1 MNILEAQELRR
12 GKKSVRPFSLPPVG
26 AAPLTAPAGP
36 ATAPAAASAP
46 VIPSAPKQRGF
57 VGEVLHD
64 VGQTARAVGTGLY
77 SAVADVLPGQVAK
90 TIIGNVALGEGGR
103 AQQYA
108 AKQAEDLKR
117 WEMSPEDRENKLFG
131 IVKAGTV
138 QQGLQQLGNSIAPM
152 IAGIG
157 AGALAGSAGAGPIG
171 TIAGAAVGAGA
182 LTAPMAYRASKAD
195 YVLQMRDAFKQARPN
210 GTEEEWQKFK
220 ASIENNAKLYGLWE
234 AGPEIVGNMVTAGLL
249 KTPAGSIIKAIPL
262 IESGATR
269 LLASGVAKLA
279 LDMPVEVLTES
290 VTGYNQ
296 AKIEYASGLR
306 AEPPTPAGA
315 FVEAAPQTII
325 MTLATM
331 GLGSVAN
338 SLMTDNS
345 GQVQRHKIIRL
356 LNKSGVGRETI
367 NDLLDAKD
375 WNSFNASMKK
385 HEAEIS
391 KVGAELAEATA
402 GTPAAAVDPNAPKVN
417 PILNPEAAPSVFDV
431 PVGAQPAQDA
441 TAVNPLLAQNQ
452 PTTNAEDEA
461 TVRRA
466 LDARGPAYAGI
477 RAVEPAP
484 SAGVAAVKE
493 ISDKLGLRVIW
504 IDGAPVGGRAI
515 QGAAPAGENTIFL
528 HTDLLTN
535 PKRDPVMMVY
545 AHELT
550 HRSERASPKEYGIL
564 RDSVLARAEARASVE
579 EKVASG
585 MSRAAA
591 ESEAVA
597 EQVEVLGTDQAFWQE
612 VFAGKDQS
620 FIEHIIQIVT
630 DMAQRVFGTNQA
642 AKAEAI
648 RGAAVAAFQALQA
661 QSQGQNQNQ
670 NQNQTLITQEA
681 ANGVQ
686 EGQAQEVAQ
695 PLQATATAE
704 AAITGTPDIKAPP
717 EAKAASAPEAT
728 RAAEPPRPAEPVKAE
743 GVDSDGY
750 VLDKKGK
757 RATVLHGSHKATVAF
772 EDGKTA
778 FFTDNDFVAK
788 GYTWTRGIGR
798 RPSAEGSVTKAQLV
812 MKKPLVIDANG
823 KRNDNIP
830 VPWKEWKPKVF
841 GNLPPDAV
849 SVEDAA
855 EYAKQNGYD
864 GVIIRNVIDSADV
877 DDRTKSTVYAVF
889 SPSQIKTGEGE
900 APRAAEPQAAPRAVE
915 PRREIDALQSR
926 IDQAPTMEAKQAVLD
941 AWKADPR
948 NAAVAM
954 GLDYGVEIR
963 VGEHDVGGE
972 ATGGMATV
980 GADTTPVRP
989 FAANWTRNDA
999 PDFQTSREYPQN
1011 QATAAHEIVHTLF
1024 SRNPQTAHA
1033 ALESLIAQGVP
1044 RDQAF
1049 ESLVDLGG
1057 LYLLEPR
1064 AITDAAQ
1071 RRIIGDWL
1079 DAHIRTALDQ
1089 APLTLRPDGR
1099 LVGLESS
1106 PPKPAEAAP
1115 RAAQE
1120 PAPPKQ
1126 TLAEVAKLRREA
1138 EAAKAERAKLRA
1150 EKRQREIEQNKR
1162 SKTSGL
1168 TRRQAATA
1176 RRIYDYDRGDA
1187 PVLSMI
1193 IEQFGGIRKEDVAKY
1208 EIETSLIPKSIRSKL
1223 FPAKGKGSDW
1233 NSILWAIENDNLI
1246 PGALRPDEVGFVL
1259 SREISSLQRR
1269 LKDERDQ
1276 AREYRQRSADERGF
1290 KRAIIRNDKNAKVR
1304 REAIDLREG
1313 DVLVRNIEGIPVE
1326 FTVAEVEDTTGNI
1339 VINSTLY
1346 GPQPVEYFEMVHAD
1360 KLIRSEEAVDGAED
1374 VPFSTKDATEDEGET
1389 LADTAS
1395 SIEDDAER
1403 DAFARAELEKRAGV
1417 PLVQGPKNLA
1427 ALSQNHVVATA
1438 KDLLERL
1445 AEGEIDAV
1453 EAMEALEAVEKRVG
1467 RTVARAES
1475 KAAKEAKMAGESRQ
1489 QGLPGMEGLA
1499 KSPYGTPDDGAN
1511 GTLFSAKK
1519 LTQEDLEDNG
1529 EGRTREY
1536 SISRFFRETLK
1547 REWSASYKQKS
1558 AQQAIG
1564 ELEAITE
1571 KHGEDWV
1578 MDHLFDLSKE
1588 TQAEFPMALRP
1599 LAARHIIESA
1609 DKAFRAWGV
1618 NDDGSNLPGNPAIDK
1633 LWLKIEDLRNKAAAY
1648 EREGGRGMA
1657 WLRSTYEANNINSP
1671 LGVRKTVNKLHDK
1684 LAAPVIGP
1692 VKAPII
1698 EKALNEAKTAYD
1710 EAIAALEEERKRNSE
1725 LEESL
1730 RVLDEALGKRI
1741 SQNEARIKQR
1751 AAKSEAYR
1759 RGIDEDLAATM
1770 EELKAAGMSLEGLS
1784 SKPTIEMI
1792 QKAVKL
1798 YIGIHGA
1805 DQAKVAEFLNRNLG
1819 EKLAPATVKALINDA
1834 QLALDNAGR
1843 AAEKAAP
1850 RKQPAATRKGATV
1863 ISRAPDMTL
1872 QGPTSGH
1879 QLLFDS
1885 GKMWGE
1891 GRVLNIGEAD
1901 AKRIALELTEAGQT
1915 IMRGIS
1921 SNVEVVISNALR
1933 HGRNAAGIEKVLV
1946 DSGIDRGTARR
1957 MVKKIV
1963 KRRAELVRPAL
1974 ETLRKK
1980 YAAKGDKVSRTI
1992 ASAMDK
1998 IMSAM
2003 ELADRASISQVSGF
2017 FDGNA
2022 WDESRR
2028 IIEEAFGFKSEI
2040 TRDWFNETMRL
2051 YREYEKADEAG
2062 NHLLSSVLHSE
2073 MLHRV
2078 ARVQNGTGASLA
2090 VRSYIQGGMLWGPQT
2105 HWWNLFNTASRNID
2119 AANAAS
2125 IEQIIKA
2132 VRAEKGKKLE
2142 YLKAAFAPW
2151 AIMGMSHKQAWGV
2164 AKYIMK
2170 TGVNPLSMRIGDEAK
2185 FGTDPKV
2192 ASAPEWHP
2200 FYKKLA
2206 MRPFKYVGRALIAAD
2221 SYFRTN
2227 IENTDIYLQAYN
2239 AAISRGEPAPMAAK
2253 QALGMIGFVT
2263 DGTNE
2268 AYNEAAR
2275 KADEN
2280 GLKGAD
2286 RDMNIRI
2293 ELMNKLDPEMRDH
2306 AQKQG
2311 AAETFNDQNPEGLAG
2326 WIADHLRHHSSDPII
2341 FYLGMFARIGA
2352 NVFNYG
2358 LQTNPITGF
2367 LSLAK
2372 DSTIGRYKAG
2382 KTNVKL
2388 TSEERVRRTIRATQG
2403 LAVTGTVLAMALS
2416 AAKDYDEDEDKDKKL
2431 RFGVSAVGPRDLA
2444 ARKLWRQQHKPFMLT
2459 INGKEIS
2466 YKWIAP
2472 LATPLAL
2479 AGAIMDEIR
2488 FGSLKDAETDEAR
2501 EESFLSALLPTM
2513 IMGLM
2518 SITTDELPG
2527 QGMVK
2532 FADMIYSGGEG
2543 GAQSAKAWNRFF
2555 QQQAASLGTALIPY
2569 SALVRYLDRVYDPT
2583 VYTPNSIDGLKMYPY
2598 AFLRNM
2604 PYFRKAALYPMRNI
2618 FGDPIQTPDR
2628 GSELGVGERATRL
2641 MFDRFLNNMVED
2653 PDIQFL
2659 TKVQRGFNAPSRKE
2673 TRIVTNENG
2682 LYGLRNLT
2690 DAEYDRFLEI
2700 FGKELRTQIVT
2711 IRKDY
2716 SSSDEI
2722 EKWATPQN
2730 KALRK
2735 RLEDARSTAMNW
2747 AMYKYLVETKN
2758 QLKVVKGKE

>member
-36 ATAPAAASAP
+36 APAPAAASAP
-46 VIPSAPKQRGF
+46 VIPSAPKQRGV

-77 SAVADVLPGQVAK
+77 SAFADRLPRQVAA
-90 TIIGNVALGEGGR
+90 TALGSDVALGDGGA
-103 AQQYA
+103 AQRYV
-108 AKQAEDLKR
+108 AKQDEDLKR

-138 QQGLQQLGNSIAPM
+138 QQGLQQMGNSIAPM
-152 IAGIG
+152 IAGIV
-157 AGALAGSAGAGPIG
+157 AGAAAGSAGAGPIG

-195 YVLQMRDAFKQARPN
+195 YILQMRDAFKQARPN

-220 ASIENNAKLYGLWE
+220 ASIEDNAKLYGLWE
-234 AGPEIVGNMVTAGLL
+234 AGPEIVGNMVSMALI
-249 KTPAGSIIKAIPL
+249 KTPAGGILKAIPL
-262 IESGATR
+262 IESNAAR

-375 WNSFNASMKK
+375 WNGFNASMKK

-431 PVGAQPAQDA
+431 PVGAQPSQDA

-466 LDARGPAYAGI
+466 FYARGPAYAGI
-477 RAVEPAP
+477 RAVEPPP

-493 ISDKLGLRVIW
+493 VSDKIGIKVIW
-504 IDGAPVGGRAI
+504 IDGAPVGGVAI

-550 HRSERASPKEYGIL
+550 HRIERASPKEYGIL
-564 RDSVLARAEARASVE
+564 RDSVLARAEARAIVE

-597 EQVEVLGTDQAFWQE
+597 EQVEVLGTDQAFWSE
-612 VFAGKDQS
+612 VFAGKEQS

-630 DMAQRVFGTNQA
+630 DIAQRVFGTNQA

-648 RGAAVAAFQALQA
+648 RGAAVSAFQALQA
-661 QSQGQNQNQ
+661 QSQVQNQS
-670 NQNQTLITQEA
+670 QNQTINQQEA

-686 EGQAQEVAQ
+686 EGKAQEVAKNPAPTELLTIPEWASEEIKSKLNESLSGETSKVIGSSVDFPEYRTISKEQ
-695 PLQATATAE
+695 RDDLLARGFTFDVDRMGNPRIRASQKARE
-704 AAITGTPDIKAPP
+704 ALLRETVKAKVASRTPEIKAPP
-717 EAKAASAPEAT
+717 EAKASPAT
-728 RAAEPPRPAEPVKAE
+728 K
-743 GVDSDGY
+743 
-750 VLDKKGK
+750 
-757 RATVLHGSHKATVAF
+757 
-772 EDGKTA
+772 
-778 FFTDNDFVAK
+778 
-788 GYTWTRGIGR
+788 
-798 RPSAEGSVTKAQLV
+798 PSRS
-812 MKKPLVIDANG
+812 
-823 KRNDNIP
+823 
-830 VPWKEWKPKVF
+830 
-841 GNLPPDAV
+841 
-849 SVEDAA
+849 
-855 EYAKQNGYD
+855 
-864 GVIIRNVIDSADV
+864 
-877 DDRTKSTVYAVF
+877 
-889 SPSQIKTGEGE
+889 
-900 APRAAEPQAAPRAVE
+900 
-915 PRREIDALQSR
+915 
-926 IDQAPTMEAKQAVLD
+926 
-941 AWKADPR
+941 
-948 NAAVAM
+948 
-954 GLDYGVEIR
+954 
-963 VGEHDVGGE
+963 
-972 ATGGMATV
+972 
-980 GADTTPVRP
+980 
-989 FAANWTRNDA
+989 
-999 PDFQTSREYPQN
+999 
-1011 QATAAHEIVHTLF
+1011 
-1024 SRNPQTAHA
+1024 
-1033 ALESLIAQGVP
+1033 
-1044 RDQAF
+1044 
-1049 ESLVDLGG
+1049 
-1057 LYLLEPR
+1057 
-1064 AITDAAQ
+1064 
-1071 RRIIGDWL
+1071 
-1079 DAHIRTALDQ
+1079 
-1089 APLTLRPDGR
+1089 
-1099 LVGLESS
+1099 
-1106 PPKPAEAAP
+1106 
-1115 RAAQE
+1115 
-1120 PAPPKQ
+1120 
-1126 TLAEVAKLRREA
+1126 EVAKLRRES
-1138 EAAKAERAKLRA
+1138 EAAKVERARLR
-1150 EKRQREIEQNKR
+1150 ESKRKAEIEWNKKFK
-1162 SKTSGL
+1162 SSGI
-1168 TRRQAATA
+1168 TRGQAAKA

-1187 PVLSMI
+1187 PVLSVVI
-1193 IEQFGGIRKEDVAKY
+1193 DQFGGISPESAKAF
-1208 EIETSLIPKSIRSKL
+1208 EIDKASIPRSIREKL
-1223 FPAKGKGSDW
+1223 FAKSGKGSNW
-1233 NSILWAIENDNLI
+1233 NEITWAIEHENLI
-1246 PGALRPDEVGFVL
+1246 PGVLRADEVGAAL
-1259 SREISSLQRR
+1259 SKEIKAIQSRA
-1269 LKDERDQ
+1269 KEEKAQ
-1276 AREYRQRSADERGF
+1276 ARAYRQRDEDDRGF
-1290 KRAIIRNDKNAKVR
+1290 KRWIIRDDKNAKVR
-1304 REAIDLREG
+1304 REAVDLREG
-1313 DVLVRNIEGIPVE
+1313 DVLVRKIDGIPVE
-1326 FTVAEVEDTTGNI
+1326 FKVSEVEDTTGNI
-1339 VINSTLY
+1339 VLKSTLY
-1346 GPQPVEYFEMVHAD
+1346 GRQPVEYFEMVHAD
-1360 KLIRSEEAVDGAED
+1360 KLIPAEEAVGGAED
-1374 VPFSTKDATEDEGET
+1374 VPFSTKEIGEEGET
-1389 LADTAS
+1389 LASTAS
-1395 SIEDDAER
+1395 SIEDEAER
-1403 DAFARAELEKRAGV
+1403 DAFARAELEKRSGV
-1417 PLVQGPKNLA
+1417 PIVKGPKNLSE
-1427 ALSQNHVVATA
+1427 LSQNHVVATS

-1445 AEGEIDAV
+1445 ASGEIDAV
-1453 EAMEALEAVEKRVG
+1453 EAMESLEAVEKRVG

-1519 LTQEDLEDNG
+1519 LTQDDLEDNG

-1564 ELEAITE
+1564 ELQAITE
-1571 KHGEDWV
+1571 KQGENWV

-1633 LWLKIEDLRNKAAAY
+1633 LWLKIEDIRNKAAAY

-1657 WLRSTYEANNINSP
+1657 WLRSTYEANNVNSP
-1671 LGVRKTVNKLHDK
+1671 VGVRKTVNKLHDK

-1698 EKALNEAKTAYD
+1698 DKASRELKAAYD
-1710 EAIAALEEERKRNSE
+1710 EAITALEEERKRNSE

-1770 EELKAAGMSLEGLS
+1770 EELKAVGMSLEGLS

-1805 DQAKVAEFLNRNLG
+1805 DEAKVADFLNRNLG

-1843 AAEKAAP
+1843 AAEKATP
-1850 RKQPAATRKGATV
+1850 RKSTAKQPSAPRKGATV
-1863 ISRAPDMTL
+1863 INRAPDMTI
-1872 QGPTSGH
+1872 QGPTSGP
-1879 QLLFDS
+1879 QRLFDS

-1891 GRVLNIGEAD
+1891 GRVLNIGEGD
-1901 AKRIALELTEAGQT
+1901 AKRLALELTEAGQT
-1915 IMRGIS
+1915 VMRNIS
-1921 SNVEVVISNALR
+1921 TNLEVIISNAVR
-1933 HGRNAAGIEKVLV
+1933 HGRNKAGIAAKLIEAGV
-1946 DSGIDRGTARR
+1946 DTATANRIAR
-1957 MVKKIV
+1957 DVVKA
-1963 KRRAELVRPAL
+1963 RQDAMRPAI
-1974 ETLRKK
+1974 ETLRQR
-1980 YAAKGDKVSRTI
+1980 YAKRGDKIGKTVV
-1992 ASAMDK
+1992 SAMDR
-1998 IMSAM
+1998 IMRAM
-2003 ELADRASISQVSGF
+2003 ELADAAAEPKVSGF

-2022 WDESRR
+2022 WDESRH

-2062 NHLLSSVLHSE
+2062 NHLLSSVIHSE
-2073 MLHRV
+2073 MLHRI

-2090 VRSYIQGGMLWGPQT
+2090 VRSYIEGGMLWGPQT
-2105 HWWNLFNTASRNID
+2105 HWWNLFDTASRNID
-2119 AANAAS
+2119 AANAAM

-2132 VRAEKGKKLE
+2132 ARAEKGKKLE

-2206 MRPFKYVGRALIAAD
+2206 MRPFKHVGRALIAAD
-2221 SYFRTN
+2221 AYFRTN

-2239 AAISRGEPAPMAAK
+2239 AAISRGESAPIAAK

-2275 KADEN
+2275 KADKN
-2280 GLKGAD
+2280 GLKGVD

-2311 AAETFNDQNPEGLAG
+2311 AAETFNDPNPEGLAG
-2326 WIADHLRHHSSDPII
+2326 WMADHLRHHSSDPII

-2372 DSTIGRYKAG
+2372 DSKFGRYKAG

-2403 LAVTGTVLAMALS
+2403 LAITGTVLAMALS
-2416 AAKDYDEDEDKDKKL
+2416 EAKDYDEDDDPNKKL
-2431 RFGVSAVGPRDLA
+2431 KFGVSAIGPRDPA

-2472 LATPLAL
+2472 LATPLVL

-2555 QQQAASLGTALIPY
+2555 QQQAASLGTAAIPY

-2604 PYFRKAALYPMRNI
+2604 PVLRKAALYPMRNI

-2628 GSELGVGERATRL
+2628 GSELGVGERAARL

-2653 PDIQFL
+2653 QDIQFL

-2690 DAEYDRFLEI
+2690 DAEYDRFLDI

-2716 SSSDEI
+2716 SSSAEI

-2747 AMYKYLVETKN
+2747 AMYKFLTETGK
-2758 QLKVVKGKE
+2758 QVVRRKE

>member
-1 MNILEAQELRR
+1 M
-12 GKKSVRPFSLPPVG
+12 
-26 AAPLTAPAGP
+26 
-36 ATAPAAASAP
+36 
-46 VIPSAPKQRGF
+46 
-57 VGEVLHD
+57 
-64 VGQTARAVGTGLY
+64 
-77 SAVADVLPGQVAK
+77 
-90 TIIGNVALGEGGR
+90 
-103 AQQYA
+103 
-108 AKQAEDLKR
+108 
-117 WEMSPEDRENKLFG
+117 
-131 IVKAGTV
+131 
-138 QQGLQQLGNSIAPM
+138 
-152 IAGIG
+152 
-157 AGALAGSAGAGPIG
+157 
-171 TIAGAAVGAGA
+171 
-182 LTAPMAYRASKAD
+182 
-195 YVLQMRDAFKQARPN
+195 
-210 GTEEEWQKFK
+210 
-220 ASIENNAKLYGLWE
+220 
-234 AGPEIVGNMVTAGLL
+234 
-249 KTPAGSIIKAIPL
+249 
-262 IESGATR
+262 ES
-269 LLASGVAKLA
+269 
-279 LDMPVEVLTES
+279 
-290 VTGYNQ
+290 
-296 AKIEYASGLR
+296 
-306 AEPPTPAGA
+306 
-315 FVEAAPQTII
+315 
-325 MTLATM
+325 
-331 GLGSVAN
+331 
-338 SLMTDNS
+338 
-345 GQVQRHKIIRL
+345 
-356 LNKSGVGRETI
+356 
-367 NDLLDAKD
+367 
-375 WNSFNASMKK
+375 
-385 HEAEIS
+385 
-391 KVGAELAEATA
+391 
-402 GTPAAAVDPNAPKVN
+402 
-417 PILNPEAAPSVFDV
+417 
-431 PVGAQPAQDA
+431 
-441 TAVNPLLAQNQ
+441 
-452 PTTNAEDEA
+452 
-461 TVRRA
+461 
-466 LDARGPAYAGI
+466 
-477 RAVEPAP
+477 
-484 SAGVAAVKE
+484 
-493 ISDKLGLRVIW
+493 
-504 IDGAPVGGRAI
+504 
-515 QGAAPAGENTIFL
+515 
-528 HTDLLTN
+528 
-535 PKRDPVMMVY
+535 
-545 AHELT
+545 
-550 HRSERASPKEYGIL
+550 
-564 RDSVLARAEARASVE
+564 
-579 EKVASG
+579 
-585 MSRAAA
+585 
-591 ESEAVA
+591 
-597 EQVEVLGTDQAFWQE
+597 
-612 VFAGKDQS
+612 
-620 FIEHIIQIVT
+620 
-630 DMAQRVFGTNQA
+630 
-642 AKAEAI
+642 
-648 RGAAVAAFQALQA
+648 
-661 QSQGQNQNQ
+661 
-670 NQNQTLITQEA
+670 
-681 ANGVQ
+681 
-686 EGQAQEVAQ
+686 
-695 PLQATATAE
+695 
-704 AAITGTPDIKAPP
+704 
-717 EAKAASAPEAT
+717 
-728 RAAEPPRPAEPVKAE
+728 
-743 GVDSDGY
+743 
-750 VLDKKGK
+750 
-757 RATVLHGSHKATVAF
+757 
-772 EDGKTA
+772 
-778 FFTDNDFVAK
+778 
-788 GYTWTRGIGR
+788 
-798 RPSAEGSVTKAQLV
+798 
-812 MKKPLVIDANG
+812 
-823 KRNDNIP
+823 
-830 VPWKEWKPKVF
+830 
-841 GNLPPDAV
+841 
-849 SVEDAA
+849 
-855 EYAKQNGYD
+855 
-864 GVIIRNVIDSADV
+864 
-877 DDRTKSTVYAVF
+877 
-889 SPSQIKTGEGE
+889 
-900 APRAAEPQAAPRAVE
+900 
-915 PRREIDALQSR
+915 
-926 IDQAPTMEAKQAVLD
+926 
-941 AWKADPR
+941 
-948 NAAVAM
+948 
-954 GLDYGVEIR
+954 
-963 VGEHDVGGE
+963 
-972 ATGGMATV
+972 
-980 GADTTPVRP
+980 
-989 FAANWTRNDA
+989 
-999 PDFQTSREYPQN
+999 
-1011 QATAAHEIVHTLF
+1011 
-1024 SRNPQTAHA
+1024 
-1033 ALESLIAQGVP
+1033 
-1044 RDQAF
+1044 
-1049 ESLVDLGG
+1049 
-1057 LYLLEPR
+1057 
-1064 AITDAAQ
+1064 
-1071 RRIIGDWL
+1071 
-1079 DAHIRTALDQ
+1079 
-1089 APLTLRPDGR
+1089 
-1099 LVGLESS
+1099 
-1106 PPKPAEAAP
+1106 
-1115 RAAQE
+1115 
-1120 PAPPKQ
+1120 
-1126 TLAEVAKLRREA
+1126 
-1138 EAAKAERAKLRA
+1138 
-1150 EKRQREIEQNKR
+1150 
-1162 SKTSGL
+1162 
-1168 TRRQAATA
+1168 
-1176 RRIYDYDRGDA
+1176 
-1187 PVLSMI
+1187 
-1193 IEQFGGIRKEDVAKY
+1193 
-1208 EIETSLIPKSIRSKL
+1208 
-1223 FPAKGKGSDW
+1223 
-1233 NSILWAIENDNLI
+1233 
-1246 PGALRPDEVGFVL
+1246 
-1259 SREISSLQRR
+1259 
-1269 LKDERDQ
+1269 
-1276 AREYRQRSADERGF
+1276 
-1290 KRAIIRNDKNAKVR
+1290 
-1304 REAIDLREG
+1304 
-1313 DVLVRNIEGIPVE
+1313 
-1326 FTVAEVEDTTGNI
+1326 
-1339 VINSTLY
+1339 
-1346 GPQPVEYFEMVHAD
+1346 
-1360 KLIRSEEAVDGAED
+1360 
-1374 VPFSTKDATEDEGET
+1374 
-1389 LADTAS
+1389 
-1395 SIEDDAER
+1395 
-1403 DAFARAELEKRAGV
+1403 
-1417 PLVQGPKNLA
+1417 
-1427 ALSQNHVVATA
+1427 
-1438 KDLLERL
+1438 
-1445 AEGEIDAV
+1445 
-1453 EAMEALEAVEKRVG
+1453 LEAVEKRVG

-1489 QGLPGMEGLA
+1489 QGLPGMDGLA
-1499 KSPYGTPDDGAN
+1499 KSPYGTPDDGSS

-1519 LTQEDLEDNG
+1519 LTQEDVEEEARKKAWASIQSNGDSDYLAAVERGDMETAQRIVDEAAKKAGYVSRSFEPTEMVSPSDLTPYHGLVTKKGYKENPYYGDPAADRSKLASLVKAFRANKYVGPPVIALNEQALTGTHRIKAAEIAGVDVPVYKIETDSAEHEKIMEQIKDAGHYENIEDVLRENGYPEAADLFGEQARAMFDQGVDADYYTGTRYVRSDTWPSSIKSADPVTRDDAGRIIPPSERFNPQSDDIRFSLAKDDG
-1529 EGRTREY
+1529 EGRERQY
-1536 SISRFFRETLK
+1536 SISRYFREILK

-1564 ELEAITE
+1564 ELQAITE

-1633 LWLKIEDLRNKAAAY
+1633 LWLKIEDIRNKAAAY

-1657 WLRSTYEANNINSP
+1657 WLRSTYEANNVNSP
-1671 LGVRKTVNKLHDK
+1671 VGVRKTVNKLHDK

-1698 EKALNEAKTAYD
+1698 DKASRELKAAYD
-1710 EAIAALEEERKRNSE
+1710 EAITALEEERKRNSE

-1730 RVLDEALGKRI
+1730 RVIDEALGKRI

-1770 EELKAAGMSLEGLS
+1770 EELKAVGMSLEGLS

-1843 AAEKAAP
+1843 AAEKAAT
-1850 RKQPAATRKGATV
+1850 RKQPSATRKQPSATRKG
-1863 ISRAPDMTL
+1863 
-1872 QGPTSGH
+1872 GP
-1879 QLLFDS
+1879 QRLFDS

-1891 GRVLNIGEAD
+1891 GRVLNIDKAD
-1901 AKRIALELTEAGQT
+1901 AKRLALELIEAGQT

-1933 HGRNAAGIEKVLV
+1933 HGLNAAGIEKALV
-1946 DSGIDRGTARR
+1946 DSGIDHHTARR
-1957 MVKKIV
+1957 MVKNIV
-1963 KRRAELVRPAL
+1963 RRRAELVRPAL
-1974 ETLRKK
+1974 ETLRQK

-2003 ELADRASISQVSGF
+2003 KLADRASKSQVSGF

-2062 NHLLSSVLHSE
+2062 NHLLSSVIHSE
-2073 MLHRV
+2073 MLHRI

-2119 AANAAS
+2119 AANAAM

-2132 VRAEKGKKLE
+2132 ARAEKGKKLE

-2221 SYFRTN
+2221 AYFRTN

-2239 AAISRGEPAPMAAK
+2239 AAISRGESAPIAAK

-2275 KADEN
+2275 KADKN
-2280 GLKGAD
+2280 GLKGVD

-2306 AQKQG
+2306 SQKRG
-2311 AAETFNDQNPEGLAG
+2311 AVETFNDPDPESLAG
-2326 WIADHLRHHSSDPII
+2326 WMADHLRHHSSDPII

-2372 DSTIGRYKAG
+2372 DSKFGRYKAG

-2403 LAVTGTVLAMALS
+2403 LAITGTALAMALS
-2416 AAKDYDEDEDKDKKL
+2416 AAKDYDEDDDPNKKL
-2431 RFGVSAVGPRDLA
+2431 KFGVSAIGPRDPA

-2472 LATPLAL
+2472 LATPLVL

-2555 QQQAASLGTALIPY
+2555 QQQAASLGTAAIPY

-2604 PYFRKAALYPMRNI
+2604 PVLRKAALYPMRNI

-2628 GSELGVGERATRL
+2628 GSELGVGERAARL

-2653 PDIQFL
+2653 QDIQFL

-2716 SSSDEI
+2716 SSSAEI

-2747 AMYKYLVETKN
+2747 AMYKFLTETGK
-2758 QLKVVKGKE
+2758 QVVRRKE